1 MKKIFQAF
9 RNLKVKLFVSFLL
22 VLMIPGIFIGYLS
35 YSTAK
40 ESVVNEILDGIEEN
54 LNLLNISINN
64 MIQSKLHDVDTFSQK
79 VSSTQYNFDSN
90 PELSTQFGQYMQLH
104 PEVELIYLG
113 TETGLFIQE
122 PNTKMSSDYDP
133 KNRDWYKNAMT
144 QEGKVVISDPYISAT
159 TNNMVVT
166 VSKTTQDG
174 SGVVA
179 IDIKLTYIQ
188 ELTNQVQIGDKGYA
202 LLLDAK
208 KKFISHPTAEI
219 GSEAG
224 SFYNNMYKHEKGN
237 FEYVLNDDNKVMSY
251 VTNEMTGWK
260 IGGNVIYSEINE
272 ATAPILHKTG
282 LVILLSIIIGII
294 AVYFIIKSVIKP
306 IVKLREK
313 ALTISQGDLTENIIV
328 NSKDEIGHLGDAFNT
343 MLESLRSLIDKVEQ
357 TAEIVAS
364 SSEEL
369 SANAQQ
375 TSDTT
380 EMVSTSIQ
388 EVSQNAEKQTNSVD
402 SNAQSLAEI
411 TIGIDR
417 IANHASK
424 VSELSYEAIT
434 QAEMG
439 GQAITNTVNQMSS
452 IHTSVIES
460 NTKINSLS
468 VRSQEVRSILNV
480 ITEIADQTN
489 LLALNAAIEAARA
502 GEYGKGFAVVADE
515 VRKLAEQSQQ
525 SAKDIHEIILGIQE
539 DTESSVQIMARVT
552 EDVQAGVEVSNDAI
566 KKFTLIMQSMKEI
579 TPQMEDVS
587 ATAQQVSASVQETS
601 HIANDIAILA
611 QGNAATSEEVAASA
625 EEQLASMEEISA
637 SAQSLSSMAQ
647 ELKDVISQFKY

>member
-79 VSSTQYNFDSN
+79 ISSTQYNFDSN
-90 PELSTQFGQYMQLH
+90 PELRTQFGQYMQLH

-411 TIGIDR
+411 SIGIDR

-424 VSELSYEAIT
+424 VSELSYEATT

-601 HIANDIAILA
+601 DIANDIAILA

>member
-1 MKKIFQAF
+1 MKKFFKPF

-22 VLMIPGIFIGYLS
+22 ILIIPGIFIGYLS

-40 ESVVNEILDGIEEN
+40 ESVTSEILYGIEQN
-54 LNLLNISINN
+54 LNLLNASIDNT
-64 MIQSKLHDVDTFSQK
+64 IQSKLHDVDIFSKNISASQYGTAGNPEIRTKFSQ
-79 VSSTQYNFDSN
+79 
-90 PELSTQFGQYMQLH
+90 YMGLH
-104 PEVELIYLG
+104 PETELIYIG
-113 TETGLFIQE
+113 TDEGLFIQE
-122 PNTKMSSDYDP
+122 PNTEMASDYDP
-133 KNRDWYKNAMT
+133 RSRDWYKDAMT
-144 QEGKVVISDPYISAT
+144 QKGKVVISDPYISST

-166 VSKTTQDG
+166 VSQTVQDG

-179 IDIKLTYIQ
+179 IDIRLTYLQ
-188 ELTNQVQIGDKGYA
+188 ELINQVQIGDKGYA
-202 LLLDAK
+202 LLLDAN
-208 KKFISHPTAEI
+208 KKFIAHPSSEVGSDAE
-219 GSEAG
+219 
-224 SFYNNMYKHEKGN
+224 SFYDNMYKQDKGN
-237 FEYVLNDDNKVMSY
+237 FEYVLNDDKKVMSF
-251 VTNEMTGWK
+251 VTNELTGWK
-260 IGGNVIYSEINE
+260 IGGNLVYSEIHK
-272 ATAPILHKTG
+272 AALPILQKTV
-282 LVILLSIIIGII
+282 LIILLSIAIGAI

-306 IVKLREK
+306 IVKLKEK
-313 ALTISQGDLTENIIV
+313 ALTISQGDLTQNITV
-328 NSKDEIGHLGDAFNT
+328 KSTDEIGHLGEAFNT
-343 MLESLRSLIDKVEQ
+343 MQESLRSLINKVEQ

-380 EMVSTSIQ
+380 EMVATSIQ
-388 EVSQNAEKQTNSVD
+388 EVSQNAEMQTNSVD

-411 TIGIDR
+411 SVGVTR
-417 IANHASK
+417 ISDYATK
-424 VSELSYEAIT
+424 VSELSYEATT
-434 QAEMG
+434 QAELG

-468 VRSQEVRSILNV
+468 IRSQEVRSILNV
-480 ITEIADQTN
+480 ITGIADQTN

-502 GEYGKGFAVVADE
+502 GESGKGFAVVADE

-525 SAKDIHEIILGIQE
+525 SAKDIHQIILGIQE
-539 DTESSVQIMARVT
+539 DTENSVQIMARVT
-552 EDVQAGVEVSNDAI
+552 EDVLAGVEVSNDAI
-566 KKFTLIMQSMKEI
+566 KKFQLIVQSMKEI

-647 ELKDVISQFKY
+647 ELKDIISQFKY